1 MNVWTLQQTA
11 ETIAERYRNQPAMTP
26 ERLARLEADTADY
39 YAERRLKAVKRYL
52 RERAAR
58 AK

>member
-1 MNVWTLQQTA
+1 MNVWATQHTA
-11 ETIAERYRNQPAMTP
+11 ETIADRYRNMPEMTA
-26 ERLARLEADTADY
+26 EREARLIADTNDY
-39 YAERRLKAVKRYL
+39 YRERRLKAVKRYL